1 MFVRPLLPLLALGL
15 GLGLLSAAC
24 AGAQPARSLSFAGSP
39 ASDGDASPEAVANA
53 RHAYAGVFAAVER
66 ATAACEQGTATVD
79 ADLAA
84 ALDEVRHPS
93 PRAEPPG
100 RLLARLKAEHV
111 AFTISFPAGQWT
123 PEVRDG
129 IATRRQQ
136 WLAAPR
142 DTKEQAELDELRRTE
157 QSVGWA
163 ADELRAQ
170 VALFGKAFADAH
182 LDRVTCDL
190 AARQVAAHLLNF
202 DRPELRASMRP
213 ELARARQLM
222 RRVARAR
229 ASNVA
234 SEAAATG
241 VFAAYE
247 AAAAH
252 DHPEIV
258 DQALQALE
266 ATHLATAPMSEAE
279 VDAAIVKM
287 VHEEANALVAAA
299 SERPGDASSA
309 LYLAAVTREAEA
321 DLTGKAGHAE
331 GIAAPQPGS
340 PGAPPLD
347 LHALTDAMQSVTQ
360 GDYRAAVR
368 NVAGYVPGRL
378 GHVLGTARST
388 LN

>member
-1 MFVRPLLPLLALGL
+1 LGFS
-15 GLGLLSAAC
+15 GVQGGTA
-24 AGAQPARSLSFAGSP
+24 
-39 ASDGDASPEAVANA
+39 DASPETVANA
-53 RHAYAGVFAAVER
+53 RRAYAGVFAAVER
-66 ATAACEQGTATVD
+66 ATTACEQGTTTVE

-84 ALDEVRHPS
+84 ALDEVRHSS
-93 PRAEPPG
+93 PRGEAPG
-100 RLLARLKAEHV
+100 RLLARLRTEHV
-111 AFTISFPAGQWT
+111 AFTITFPAGQWT
-123 PEVRDG
+123 PEVKDG

-142 DTKEQAELDELRRTE
+142 DTKGQADLEELRRTE

-182 LDRVTCDL
+182 LDRVTCDQ

-202 DRPELRASMRP
+202 DRPELRASLRP
-213 ELARARQLM
+213 ELARARGLM

-229 ASNVA
+229 AANVA

-252 DHPEIV
+252 DHPELI
-258 DQALQALE
+258 DQALQALD
-266 ATHLATAPMSEAE
+266 ATHLVTSPLSDSE
-279 VDAAIVKM
+279 VDAAVAKM
-287 VHEEANALVAAA
+287 LHDEANALVAAA
-299 SERPGDASSA
+299 SERSGDTSAA
-309 LYLAAVTREAEA
+309 LYLVTVTREAEA
-321 DLTGKAGHAE
+321 DLTGKARQPE

-340 PGAPPLD
+340 PGAPPMD
-347 LHALTDAMQSVTQ
+347 LHALTDAMQSVTL
-360 GDYRAAVR
+360 GDYRAAVK

-378 GHVLGTARST
+378 GSVLGSARSS